1 MQQHST
7 RLLYQYWNEIRGARS
22 APDRRDV
29 DPTRIREALASTFI
43 LESDDGLDFSFR
55 LAGSHVCSSYCRE
68 LKTRSFAALWTPRD
82 QDALDTLLRAVTE
95 DHAAALIAFEGMT
108 EQDEKLS
115 FEMILLPLRHNG
127 VTNARVLG
135 AMTATDSPFWL
146 GVRPIVSQRITGLRL
161 IWPDDHR
168 EAARREFTASVAP
181 EATATG
187 MGGMSYVPMTAKVAG
202 VSARKYAH
210 LAVIDGGKS

>member
-7 RLLYQYWNEIRGARS
+7 KLLYQYWNEIRGARS

-29 DPTRIREALASTFI
+29 DPTRIREALSSTFI
-43 LESDDGLDFSFR
+43 LESEDGLDFTFR

-68 LKTRSFAALWTPRD
+68 LKTRSFADLWTPRD
-82 QDALDTLLRAVTE
+82 QDALDTLVRAVTE
-95 DHAAALIAFEGMT
+95 DHAAALITFDGVT
-108 EQDEKLS
+108 GNDEALA

-135 AMTATDSPFWL
+135 AMTATDVPFWL
-146 GVRPIVSQRITGLRL
+146 GVRPITSQRITGLRL

-168 EAARREFTASVAP
+168 ETARREFAASVMP
-181 EATATG
+181 DVTANG
-187 MGGMSYVPMTAKVAG
+187 MPTTSYVPMAAKVAG
-202 VSARKYAH
+202 FSARKYAH